1 MSEDFIKRGFNA
13 ENAIKK
19 TYYEI
24 NELLTEM
31 GSSMDK
37 FPSMPIIDTTS
48 ITTAEREIDL
58 DEEKAIY
65 KKMYGKMNDKQK
77 EITKK
82 IKKLLKNKNEYFNV
96 NGIKT
101 RCVFINGA
109 GGTGKTFIY
118 KALYHYSRYKGYY
131 GFNTSFSGIA
141 STLLPEGRTV
151 HNLFK
156 LPVPL
161 HHESNSNIEAGTKQA
176 KDIINSDYILID
188 EAPMLPRYAIEII
201 NRKLSELKNDKT
213 KSPFGNHLI
222 ITGGDFAQTLP
233 ILKGGSRYQ
242 QVDLSIKHSQLW
254 KYFKVFEL
262 TENMRAEKDAKE
274 FAKFIR
280 NVGLGIKNFPN
291 EPDGYCKLPKNR
303 CTTDDLPNI
312 IFGDIIKNEQY
323 SKLKDTVL
331 LATLNKE
338 VNKLN
343 EEVLNMFPGEEHI
356 YKSIDST
363 TSDHENT
370 IMPDM
375 LNTCDSSRL
384 PLHQL
389 RIKKDSIIM
398 LVNNLNVCKGLCNGT
413 RLRVLKM
420 HKRLIEVEVLTGS
433 RAGTMFLL
441 PRIDISDDLNFGFPV
456 IRHQFPVKL
465 AMCMTINKSQGQTF
479 KQIGISLL
487 SDVFSH
493 GQLYTALSR
502 AKSWDGILVQLRKES
517 TNTLVKIVVYD
528 EILQ

>member
-1 MSEDFIKRGFNA
+1 MIR
-13 ENAIKK
+13 
-19 TYYEI
+19 
-24 NELLTEM
+24 L
-31 GSSMDK
+31 
-37 FPSMPIIDTTS
+37 
-48 ITTAEREIDL
+48 
-58 DEEKAIY
+58 
-65 KKMYGKMNDKQK
+65 
-77 EITKK
+77 
-82 IKKLLKNKNEYFNV
+82 
-96 NGIKT
+96 
-101 RCVFINGA
+101 
-109 GGTGKTFIY
+109 
-118 KALYHYSRYKGYY
+118 
-131 GFNTSFSGIA
+131 
-141 STLLPEGRTV
+141 
-151 HNLFK
+151 
-156 LPVPL
+156 
-161 HHESNSNIEAGTKQA
+161 
-176 KDIINSDYILID
+176 
-188 EAPMLPRYAIEII
+188 
-201 NRKLSELKNDKT
+201 
-213 KSPFGNHLI
+213 SPFGNHLI

-312 IFGDIIKNEQY
+312 IFGDIIKNERY

-420 HKRLIEVEVLTGS
+420 HRRLIEVEVLTGS

-441 PRIDISDDLNFGFPV
+441 PRIDISDDLNLGFPV

-502 AKSWDGILVQLRKES
+502 AKSWDGILIQLRKES
-517 TNTLVKIVVYD
+517 TNTLVKNVVYD